1 MKLHRGGVAVVR
13 KKTRSHVL
21 DGVRV
26 DLIRKARRPWSEF
39 WLVRITAEDAK
50 KVPGPLDRTVHEA
63 ELEAIAM
70 EGGS

>member
-1 MKLHRGGVAVVR
+1 M
-13 KKTRSHVL
+13 RSHVL
-21 DGVRV
+21 NGIRV
-26 DLIRKARRPWSEF
+26 NLIRKAHRPWSEM

-50 KVPGPLDRTVHEA
+50 KVPGPLDRTIHES